1 MQKKFLALAM
11 AMAFTV
17 ASSVVA
23 YSFTCEVSAIDGSS
37 VTLKCK
43 EKYAKKLEVG
53 KKVKVRIKRARKAVE
68 GC

>member
-1 MQKKFLALAM
+1 MQKKFLALAL
-11 AMAFTV
+11 AVAFTA
-17 ASSVVA
+17 ASAVVA
-23 YSFTCEVSAIDGSS
+23 YSFTCKVSAVNGES

-53 KKVKVRIKRARKAVE
+53 NKVKVRVKHKRQAVE

>member
-11 AMAFTV
+11 ALAFTAASAV
-17 ASSVVA
+17 AA
-23 YSFTCEVSAIDGSS
+23 YSFTCKVTAVDGPT

-43 EKYAKKLEVG
+43 EKYAKKVSVG
-53 KKVKVRIKRARKAVE
+53 KKVKVRVKKRKAVE